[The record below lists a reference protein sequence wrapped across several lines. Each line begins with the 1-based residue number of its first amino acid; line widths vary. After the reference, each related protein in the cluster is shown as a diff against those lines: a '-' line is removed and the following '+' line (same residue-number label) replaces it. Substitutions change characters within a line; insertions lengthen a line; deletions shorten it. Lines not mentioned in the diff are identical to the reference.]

1 MKIYRLS
8 REKYV
13 RDLSG
18 TGARLCGGRWS
29 SRGKNALYG
38 AENISSA
45 KLEVAV
51 HLDLD
56 LIPHDYG
63 LLVIEISEKATV
75 KVLEKST
82 LSEDWDPIPHSESTQ
97 LLGDYFLDENKL
109 LLLKV
114 PSAIV
119 HQEYNFILNPNHPSF
134 SSVKITYSESFTFDI
149 CLFKM

>member
-1 MKIYRLS
+1 MY
-8 REKYV
+8 
-13 RDLSG
+13 
-18 TGARLCGGRWS
+18 
-29 SRGKNALYG
+29 
-38 AENISSA
+38 
-45 KLEVAV
+45 
-51 HLDLD
+51 LDLD

-63 LLVIEISEKATV
+63 LIIIEIPEKATV

-134 SSVKITYSESFTFDI
+134 SSVKITYIELFTFDNR
-149 CLFKM
+149 LFKM

>member
-8 REKYV
+8 REKST

-18 TGARLCGGRWS
+18 AGARLHGGRWN

-38 AENISSA
+38 AENISLA

-56 LIPHDYG
+56 LIPDDYC
-63 LLVIEISEKATV
+63 LIAIEIPEKTAV
-75 KVLEKST
+75 QVIEKST
-82 LSEDWDPIPHSESTQ
+82 LSEDWDTIPHSESTQ

-134 SSVKITYSESFTFDI
+134 SSVKITYIELFTFDNR
-149 CLFKM
+149 LFKM